1 MPWWRNGNGP
11 PPGSRDDAEHTAA
24 ATNAPHN
31 RCWGRGSGPRP
42 DQRRPPGGNA
52 DYLHVAHVNVAYA
65 LGQQGP
71 RGRHRLV
78 GKMLTPALGI
88 DCPGT
93 GNKCLLR
100 GNQGHRTPCPKK
112 TFCSIS
118 AICSAPR
125 AMAGGVATNHPRIQ
139 TSAASNARLRQFTMI
154 QSCPRD
160 LRHPRRGKKH
170 ASLIT
175 RRRRPGFRSKLWAD
189 RRQPTLPPT
198 WPDGCVPCPA
208 YARPAPRPCTGA
220 D

>member
-1 MPWWRNGNGP
+1 MLTRRQLATTSRPRAVGAGVQYWPSAAPCAIGVRPCGCEVCSMPWWRNGNGP

-125 AMAGGVATNHPRIQ
+125 ATRHGGG
-139 TSAASNARLRQFTMI
+139 
-154 QSCPRD
+154 
-160 LRHPRRGKKH
+160 RG
-170 ASLIT
+170 
-175 RRRRPGFRSKLWAD
+175 D
-189 RRQPTLPPT
+189 EPP
-198 WPDGCVPCPA
+198 
-208 YARPAPRPCTGA
+208 
-220 D
+220 